1 MGCMSGVHVW
11 NDVPQICRNE
21 WRGVWGEDL
30 QDVIK
35 TEVAV
40 TEVAVTEVA

>member
-1 MGCMSGVHVW
+1 MWGACLECMFGRMYHKYVEMNGEVHVW
-11 NDVPQICRNE
+11 D
-21 WRGVWGEDL
+21 EDL

-40 TEVAVTEVA
+40 TEVA